1 MTGTTL
7 HTVSRTLAAW
17 EQQGLVERG
26 RRRVAVAD
34 VAGLAAL
41 AEAPG
46 GSEATPRRTHRRH
59 PTPR

>member
-7 HTVSRTLAAW
+7 HTVSRTVASW

-34 VAGLAAL
+34 VVGLAAL

-46 GSEATPRRTHRRH
+46 GATPRRTHRRD
-59 PTPR
+59 PATLT